1 MGGAKGSGLF
11 GRGCG
16 WLGKLPGR
24 VNEFL
29 GDGDFAGVGRK
40 ILKGWKLV
48 RDREAK

>member
-1 MGGAKGSGLF
+1 MF